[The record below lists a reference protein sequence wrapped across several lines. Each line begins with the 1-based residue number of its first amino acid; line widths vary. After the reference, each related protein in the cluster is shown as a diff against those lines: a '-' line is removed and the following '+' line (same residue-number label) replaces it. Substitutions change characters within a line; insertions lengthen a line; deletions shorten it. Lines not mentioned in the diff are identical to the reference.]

1 MTFKNFLY
9 SGFDFT
15 DEEAEIRSKFV
26 LMNSM
31 TSIVIIALFIVT
43 VFLYLKGENQ
53 LAAGGLFFVL
63 LGFYLLYAL
72 RNKKHKSKELNES
85 EKQRINTPNRIDND
99 EVQENEE
106 DLLEQKV
113 LFEHL
118 ANHDVLTGLPN
129 RKFFLDRLEESIE
142 KARRNSAEFAVF
154 FIDLD
159 HFKEIN
165 DTMGHQVGDE
175 VLKIVSERLQNQ
187 LRNTDCVAR
196 LGGDEFTILLEELK
210 EVYDADKFAN
220 KLTAVLREPILIN
233 NREHCV
239 TSSIG
244 IGIFPNDGSDAET
257 LLKCADVAMYGAK
270 HNGRNAH
277 QFYTQDMTDAA
288 YERLMLETG
297 FQRAMEKEEFV
308 LHYHPLINSLTG
320 QLIGLEA
327 LIRWEH
333 PEMGMLFPVKFLP
346 FVEST
351 GSIIPL
357 GEWVLHT
364 VATQMVEW
372 QKRGFN
378 PGVVSVNISV
388 KQLSTK
394 GFIAMLEEVLRE
406 TKCNPKW
413 IELEIME
420 DYPMQNPDLSIEL
433 LQRIKKIGVTL
444 AMDDFGTGYTS
455 LSYLKQLPIDKL
467 KIDKSFIKNIPGN
480 PEDEKLVKTIISMA
494 DNLGLEVLG
503 EGVETREQK
512 LFLQEA
518 GCNNIQGYLYGKPMS
533 AKEVT
538 RMFERETS

>member
-1 MTFKNFLY
+1 LNNFLQ

-31 TSIVIIALFIVT
+31 VSIGIVAMFIFILFL
-43 VFLYLKGENQ
+43 FLNGESRFA
-53 LAAGGLFFVL
+53 AAGSFFVFFGL
-63 LGFYLLYAL
+63 YLLYAL
-72 RNKKHKSKELNES
+72 RRTDYELKDMKKS
-85 EKQRINTPNRIDND
+85 EKQKSTKPDRTDNHEMHED
-99 EVQENEE
+99 TE
-106 DLLEQKV
+106 DLIEKKAH
-113 LFEHL
+113 FEHL
-118 ANHDVLTGLPN
+118 ANHDALTGLPN
-129 RKFFLDRLEESIE
+129 RKFFLDRLEDSID
-142 KARRNSAEFAVF
+142 KAKRSNAEFAVF

-175 VLKIVSERLQNQ
+175 VLRIVSERLQNQ
-187 LRNTDCVAR
+187 LRTTDCVAR

-210 EVYDADKFAN
+210 EIYDAEKFAS

-233 NREHCV
+233 NHEHCV

-244 IGIFPNDGSDAET
+244 IGIYPNDGSDAET
-257 LLKCADVAMYGAK
+257 LLKCADTAMYGAK
-270 HNGRNAH
+270 HSGRNAH
-277 QFYTQDMTDAA
+277 QFYTKDMTEAA
-288 YERLMLETG
+288 YERLMMETG
-297 FQRAMEKEEFV
+297 FQRALEKEEFV
-308 LHYHPLINSLTG
+308 LYYHPLINSQTG

-333 PEMGMLFPVKFLP
+333 PEMGMMLPMRFLP

-351 GSIIPL
+351 GLIIPL
-357 GEWVLHT
+357 GEWVLRT
-364 VATQMVEW
+364 AAMQMVEW
-372 QKRGFN
+372 QKKGFN
-378 PGVVSVNISV
+378 PGLVSINVSV

-394 GFIAMLEEVLRE
+394 GFVTMLEKVLHK

-433 LQRIKKIGVTL
+433 LQKIKKVGVGVSL
-444 AMDDFGTGYTS
+444 DDFGTGYTS
-455 LSYLKQLPIDKL
+455 LAYLKHLPIDKL
-467 KIDKSFIKNIPGN
+467 KIDKSFISNIPGN
-480 PEDEKLVKTIISMA
+480 SEDEKLVKTIISMA
-494 DNLGLEVLG
+494 KNLGLDVLG
-503 EGVETREQK
+503 EGVETKEQK

-533 AKEVT
+533 VREVT
-538 RMFERETS
+538 RMFERKIS